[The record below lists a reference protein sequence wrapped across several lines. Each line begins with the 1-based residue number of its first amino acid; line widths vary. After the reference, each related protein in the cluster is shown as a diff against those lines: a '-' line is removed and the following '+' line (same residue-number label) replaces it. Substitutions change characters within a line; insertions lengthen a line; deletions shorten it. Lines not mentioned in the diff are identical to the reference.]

1 MWCSCTNCS
10 VKHLSFSQPRIEHRG
25 ETPAEDTSLLS
36 RRRRAWPGRIP
47 ASALEGANQKDA
59 QNAQACI
66 RGLGSRVS
74 GPRDSRRGSCTW
86 PLVWKFPPWSH
97 RHGSQS
103 TLVTT
108 HRSCLHRG
116 SPTPQTSPRYPP
128 PRPTLPS
135 AHGSSHQCWV
145 LLTEGGTLGTALLC
159 PAAHNTLE
167 PDKLTDTL
175 ALTSGRWPRRLHVQ
189 AF

>member
-1 MWCSCTNCS
+1 MRCSCTNCGIKRFFS
-10 VKHLSFSQPRIEHRG
+10 LSRPRG
-25 ETPAEDTSLLS
+25 EQREVPAEDTSPLPGEGVLS
-36 RRRRAWPGRIP
+36 QDAFRLQRWRKRTRGRTERTGVCTWSP
-47 ASALEGANQKDA
+47 
-59 QNAQACI
+59 
-66 RGLGSRVS
+66 VS

-86 PLVWKFPPWSH
+86 PLVWKVPPWSH

-108 HRSCLHRG
+108 HRG

-145 LLTEGGTLGTALLC
+145 LPTEGGTSGTALLC
-159 PAAHNTLE
+159 PAARNTLE

-175 ALTSGRWPRRLHVQ
+175 VLTSGRWPRGLHVQ

>member
-1 MWCSCTNCS
+1 MLSQDVFRLQRWRKQTRRTHRMHRS
-10 VKHLSFSQPRIEHRG
+10 VYVVS
-25 ETPAEDTSLLS
+25 
-36 RRRRAWPGRIP
+36 
-47 ASALEGANQKDA
+47 
-59 QNAQACI
+59 
-66 RGLGSRVS
+66 GLGSRVS

-86 PLVWKFPPWSH
+86 ALVWKVPPWSH

-108 HRSCLHRG
+108 HRG

-135 AHGSSHQCWV
+135 AHGSSHRCWV
-145 LLTEGGTLGTALLC
+145 LPAEEGTSGTALLC
-159 PAAHNTLE
+159 PAARNTLE
-167 PDKLTDTL
+167 PNKLTDTL
-175 ALTSGRWPRRLHVQ
+175 ALTSGRWPRGLHVQ